1 MEGSNLPGKSACTNS
16 RGTSGPLGELERPKE
31 PPALL
36 RPDMALER
44 RKRIDGPFAAPR
56 DEQTRSE
63 ASDDTVALEART
75 VASPGK
81 DGPAELWLESDHA
94 GCGHQ
99 QRATDR
105 FSSSFREFASNH
117 WPSAGTGGFAR

>member
-1 MEGSNLPGKSACTNS
+1 
-16 RGTSGPLGELERPKE
+16 
-31 PPALL
+31 
-36 RPDMALER
+36 MALER

-56 DEQTRSE
+56 DDRTRSE
-63 ASDDTVALEART
+63 ARDDIVALVART

-81 DGPAELWLESDHA
+81 DGPAELWLEGGHA
-94 GCGHQ
+94 GCDRQQ

-117 WPSAGTGGFAR
+117 RPSAGTGGFAR